1 MSVKENES
9 VKDNVATYVLDS
21 FALLAYLGGEQ
32 GEGRVKEILIGASRS
47 ESSVL
52 LSLINLGEVVYITE
66 RERGLANAQAVL
78 AIIEQ
83 LPIKIL
89 DVDRQTVLEASH
101 IKARYPVAYADAF
114 AIAIAQLNDAVLVTG
129 DPEFEVVKD
138 IVQIEWIGVIST
150 SG

>member
-9 VKDNVATYVLDS
+9 VKDNVATCVLDS
-21 FALLAYLGGEQ
+21 FALLAYMGGEQ
-32 GEGRVKEILIGASRS
+32 GEGRVKEILIGASRN

-101 IKARYPVAYADAF
+101 IKTRYPVAYTDAF
-114 AIAIAQLNDAVLVTG
+114 AMAIAQLNDAVLVTG